1 MFWKK
6 GILSFCGW
14 ERRKRDRYETR
25 NRSRKGGIMPRN
37 EIGEIV
43 NSLPIEHMVAAPI
56 IAAVKAQRE
65 VSGMLAEFLHSVALD
80 KDGNARMVTFK
91 YGQETTDSSGNT
103 TYEDR
108 YIQAPFV
115 ALTGIPNLA
124 VENVQVNFE
133 LEVTTA
139 DTSKSNTS
147 ESTSA
152 NGKLGFFLTPKVNFN
167 ASLSHSSEQ
176 TRKTDTRAKYS
187 FHVEARKQEQPEAL
201 MRIVEVMVN
210 AATAPSKEKPKLD
223 NLQEK
228 NNGGNNDNPSP
239 GQ

>member
-1 MFWKK
+1 MA
-6 GILSFCGW
+6 
-14 ERRKRDRYETR
+14 
-25 NRSRKGGIMPRN
+25 RN

-43 NSLPIEHMVAAPI
+43 NSLPIENMVAAPI

-65 VSGMLAEFLHSVALD
+65 VSGMLAEFLHTVALD

-91 YGQETTDSSGNT
+91 YGQETTDSSGKT

-115 ALTGIPNLA
+115 ALSGIPNLA
-124 VENVQVNFE
+124 VETVQVNFE

-139 DTSKSNTS
+139 DTEKSSSSQSFNS
-147 ESTSA
+147 D
-152 NGKLGFFLTPKVNFN
+152 GKLGFFFTPKVNFN

-176 TRKTDTRAKYS
+176 TRQTDTRAKYS

-210 AATAPSKEKPKLD
+210 AATAPSNEKPKID
-223 NLQEK
+223 NLQDK
-228 NNGGNNDNPSP
+228 GSSGG
-239 GQ
+239 GQQ

>member
-1 MFWKK
+1 
-6 GILSFCGW
+6 
-14 ERRKRDRYETR
+14 
-25 NRSRKGGIMPRN
+25 MPRN

-56 IAAVKAQRE
+56 IAAVKAQKE

-108 YIQAPFV
+108 YIQAPLV

-139 DTSKSNTS
+139 DTNTS
-147 ESTSA
+147 KTEGSTSA
-152 NGKLGFFLTPKVNFN
+152 SGKLGFFLTPKVNFN

-210 AATAPSKEKPKLD
+210 AATAPSKEQPKLD
-223 NLQEK
+223 NLQDQDS
-228 NNGGNNDNPSP
+228 GGNSGNSK
-239 GQ
+239 